1 MLAALPRKSSHRFL
15 SSLTAVEL
23 SLGQVL
29 CKQGTTSRYVYFPND
44 CTVSL
49 LAVADRGSALEVG
62 LVGAEGMVGIAAALG
77 APSSPLRAMVQG
89 AGRAMRTTAS
99 RFRRELERSRPLRRE
114 MDRCAHLAMATAM
127 QVAVCNKQHV
137 LEARLARWLLMTRDR
152 IASDEFRF
160 TQQFIALMLGVRRT
174 GVTVAAGA
182 LQRGG
187 LIRYS
192 RGTMRILDRQRLR
205 AAACSCYDVIRRL
218 ETTS

>member
-1 MLAALPRKSSHRFL
+1 MLAALPQKESRRFL
-15 SSLTAVEL
+15 SSLTTVEL

-49 LAVADRGSALEVG
+49 LAVADRGALEVG

-77 APSSPLRAMVQG
+77 ASGSPLRAMVQG
-89 AGRAMRTTAS
+89 AGSAMRITAS
-99 RFRRELERSRPLRRE
+99 RFRRELERNRRLRLE
-114 MDRCAHLAMATAM
+114 MDRCAHVAMATAM

-152 IASDEFRF
+152 MTSDEFPF

-174 GVTVAAGA
+174 GVTIAAGA
-182 LQRGG
+182 PQRRG
-187 LIRYS
+187 LIRYR
-192 RGTMRILDRQRLR
+192 RGRMQILDRQRLR
-205 AAACSCYDVIRRL
+205 AASCSCYDVIRRL
-218 ETTS
+218 ETSS